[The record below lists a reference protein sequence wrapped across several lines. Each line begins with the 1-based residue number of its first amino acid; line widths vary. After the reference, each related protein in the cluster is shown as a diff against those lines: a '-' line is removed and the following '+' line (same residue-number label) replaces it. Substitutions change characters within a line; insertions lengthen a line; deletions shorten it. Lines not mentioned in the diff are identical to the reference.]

1 MTLRNLSLA
10 AIVVG
15 LILETY
21 RLGSEFSLGTLIAAV
36 GIFVFVYD
44 FFSRRQGPKF

>member
-1 MTLRNLSLA
+1 VTLRNLSIA

-15 LILETY
+15 LILETF